1 MHFCIHRGSSE
12 IGGSCVEIFTKTT
25 RIVVDL
31 GMPLVDRQGDD
42 FDSHSLKNKK
52 VKQLIDEK
60 ILPDIEGLYDQNNP
74 VDGLLISHPH
84 QDHYGL
90 LKYITG
96 GVPVYLGKAT
106 HELIK
111 IGGLFANN
119 EIEIKNPQYF
129 SAWKS
134 FTIGDIKITP
144 YLMDHSAFDSY
155 LFLIEGEGKRLIYS
169 GDFRSHGR
177 KGKLFEHFK
186 TLNLGAVDV
195 LLMEGTVVSREE
207 HYKNKP
213 ENFIEQEIEKLFKES
228 KPNLVYASG
237 QNIDRIVSLYRAA
250 KRNKKIFVIDL
261 YQAAVLEKVT
271 KFTRNK
277 TIPYPSASFPE
288 IRVYFPQNQISRL
301 YSKDRND
308 IINRLYRYRIKV
320 EEISKLA
327 SRIVMLVRP
336 SYKNEKKLFSGI
348 KNGNIVYSLWSGYLK
363 KPYTSSFIDLLENK
377 YGYTM
382 HHIHT
387 GGHADVQTL
396 QELVEAVNPKQL
408 VPMHTFS
415 PEVFKDFFNAE
426 VRLTKDGEIIKV

>member
-31 GMPLVDRQGDD
+31 GMPLVDKQGGD
-42 FDSHSLKNKK
+42 FDNRSLKNKS
-52 VKQLIDEK
+52 VTELLNEK
-60 ILPDIEGLYDQNNP
+60 ILPDVEGLYDTDNP
-74 VDGLLISHPH
+74 VNGLLISHPH

-90 LKYITG
+90 LNYISNK
-96 GVPVYLGKAT
+96 VPVYLGEAS

-111 IGGLFANN
+111 IGGLFTNN
-119 EIEIKNPQYF
+119 EIEIKNPHYF
-129 SAWKS
+129 TAWKS

-144 YLMDHSAFDSY
+144 YLMDHSAFDAY
-155 LFLIEGEGKRLIYS
+155 LFLIEGEGKRLVYS

-177 KGKLFEHFK
+177 KGKLFEYFK

-195 LLMEGTVVSREE
+195 LLMEGTVVSREK
-207 HYKNKP
+207 HHKNKP
-213 ENFIEQEIEKLFKES
+213 EDFIEQAVDELFKES
-228 KPNLVYASG
+228 KPNLVYTSG

-288 IRVYFPQNQISRL
+288 IRVYYPGNQISRL
-301 YSKDRND
+301 YDKGKND
-308 IINRLYRYRIKV
+308 IINHFYKYRIKV
-320 EEISKLA
+320 EEINKIANRL
-327 SRIVMLVRP
+327 VMLVRP
-336 SYKNEKKLFSGI
+336 SYRNEKKLFSGI
-348 KNGNIVYSLWSGYLK
+348 KDGTLIYSLWGGYLE
-363 KPYTSSFIDLLENK
+363 KPYTKKFIDFLEK
-377 YGYTM
+377 YGYTL
-382 HHIHT
+382 HYIHT

-396 QELVEAVNPKQL
+396 QELVETVNPKRL

-415 PEVFKDFFNAE
+415 PEVFEDLFNTE
-426 VRLTKDGEIIKV
+426 VLLAKDGVVSEV